1 MIKEKNL
8 HINNLHSHLKK
19 KNRHTQSKP
28 KVHRRNNIIKGRPQ
42 RHKQCKINKKINEA
56 NN

>member
-28 KVHRRNNIIKGRPQ
+28 KVHRRNKIIKGRPQ